1 MKAIN
6 KIILP
11 IFLIIIIVSCEKDKP
26 NTVITEDP
34 NEYKVFE
41 VHVQKLSDKSPM
53 KNCNLCFFK
62 RTWSQSGMSYKDS
75 IIQYF
80 QTNTNG
86 DVKFEIKSLL
96 FQNLNNIF
104 YAIAMGSS
112 QDSSAIIDSLRND
125 ELYSGGEYI
134 YHNDSTKTNFKFTIE
149 MQPTCEVKYQIY
161 KSTALDKNIDSL
173 FVSNNTVSVYEHNI
187 PKYILTS
194 EDTYYSSFSAECS
207 KINTLKYYYYSNGVK
222 SKEYT
227 KDIYVPFSSQ
237 GLNLAICTLD
247 FK

>member
-53 KNCNLCFFK
+53 RNCDLCFFK
-62 RTWSQSGMSYKDS
+62 RTWSQSGRSYKDS
-75 IIQYF
+75 IMYYYK
-80 QTNTNG
+80 TNSNG
-86 DVKFEIKSLL
+86 DVEFKVKSTV
-96 FQNLNNIF
+96 FQNLSNIF
-104 YAIAMGSS
+104 YAIAMGGN
-112 QDSSAIIDSLRND
+112 QDSSTIIDSLRND

-134 YHNDSTKTNFKFTIE
+134 YHNDSTKTNFKLTIE
-149 MQPTCEVKYQIY
+149 MQPTCEVKYQIF
-161 KSTALDKNIDSL
+161 KNTSLDRNIDSL
-173 FVSNNTVSVYEHNI
+173 FVSNITVSKFEHNT
-187 PKYILTS
+187 PQYILVS
-194 EDTYYSSFSAECS
+194 EDTYYSSFAAECS
-207 KINTLKYYYYSNGVK
+207 KVNTIRYYYYSNGVK

-227 KDIYVPFSSQ
+227 KDIYVPFSSKD
-237 GLNLAICTLD
+237 LNLVTCTLD